1 ANCLGSVP
9 DPAVNSL
16 TNPPGSVGGEL
27 VALGVV
33 EFLDRSDKTQI
44 AFLDEIKEVEFAAVE
59 PFGNRHDQPQIGRHH
74 LLIGGGSVGLNP
86 LECPAFTPGLILPK
100 AEHVF
105 RVHAGFD
112 TFGDFDF
119 LSGAEQRILADL
131 FEVDTEEVVSI
142 CDTAYKCLWFV
153 VCILYEYNLHRG
165 WLLISAALSGE
176 VRGEQRWWNEV
187 LECRT
192 DGQCRLRRRAAAG
205 SLRLRNRCFR
215 NLPPH
220 EFPQL

>member
-59 PFGNRHDQPQIGRHH
+59 PFGNRHNQPQIGRHH

-100 AEHVF
+100 AEHVL

-119 LSGAEQRILADL
+119 LSSPEQRIWADL

-142 CDTAYKCLWFV
+142 CDTAQKLLRFV
-153 VCILYEYNLHRG
+153 VRVLDEDNLLRCG
-165 WLLISAALSGE
+165 LLISAALIGE
-176 VRGEQRWWNEV
+176 VLGEQRWWYET
-187 LECRT
+187 LDRRT
-192 DGQCRLRRRAAAG
+192 DGQGRL
-205 SLRLRNRCFR
+205 
-215 NLPPH
+215 
-220 EFPQL
+220 